1 MEGFQRGGGQTAGGV
16 AAHGEVHVE
25 NELHLRVLRRVGN
38 VGLQAADAGM
48 NLGSAAGIQLE
59 LCVAGAVDDPVL
71 RQIGF
76 RHGAQIGR
84 SEQFPPGDILQIEGG
99 AGDDVEISQA
109 YPLKIGG
116 LVELDER
123 RQRLIQHPGKFLPA
137 GVGQRGQG
145 DEVLG
150 EIQLPSA
157 VLREEVVV
165 GDGRLRL
172 WLTVDDLGRQN
183 VLLPGVLGKILPD
196 TLLKI
201 GRLHIVDGENG
212 GKAQLADDLVGQRFF
227 IVGAGTGGKQHKNS
241 SFA

>member
-1 MEGFQRGGGQTAGGV
+1 MITVYRTNWNDLTITFEGIEDKLIIQGYFTFEDNRNFNVNFADGTRYAYDSEENPLKQVHATEYDDWMSAWSDNGIVIHGDGGNDTL
-16 AAHGEVHVE
+16 
-25 NELHLRVLRRVGN
+25 N
-38 VGLQAADAGM
+38 
-48 NLGSAAGIQLE
+48 
-59 LCVAGAVDDPVL
+59 
-71 RQIGF
+71 
-76 RHGAQIGR
+76 
-84 SEQFPPGDILQIEGG
+84 GG

-196 TLLKI
+196 MLLKI

-227 IVGAGTGGKQHKNS
+227 IVGAGTVGKQHKNS